1 MKIFLYYPL
10 KRGDFKPQ
18 FFGKQ
23 GNSVV
28 VDNLILN
35 SQAIAENSSFVCS
48 EEGCGYWNS
57 SQYLWLTDLEESF
70 TLTGTTTMIWTGY
83 PRDLKDKN
91 NPATHRS
98 ELAFQVKLGDVIMGE
113 KLADELATVPEPISM
128 SLFSVGVVSLAMASL
143 RRQQKG

>member
-70 TLTGTTTMIWTGY
+70 TLTGTTTMIWTGDAK
-83 PRDLKDKN
+83 DLKDKTA
-91 NPATHRS
+91 PHRS
-98 ELAFQVKLGDVIMGE
+98 QLAFQVKLGDVIMGE
-113 KLADELATVPEPISM
+113 VLAKDIFKSA
-128 SLFSVGVVSLAMASL
+128 LFCTIESKIL
-143 RRQQKG
+143 RV

>member
-10 KRGDFKPQ
+10 KRGGTYPQ

-35 SQAIAENSSFVCS
+35 SQAIAENSSFTCS
-48 EEGCGYWNS
+48 EGCDY
-57 SQYLWLTDLEESF
+57 
-70 TLTGTTTMIWTGY
+70 WTGDAK
-83 PRDLKDKN
+83 DLKDKTA
-91 NPATHRS
+91 PHCS
-98 ELAFQVKLGDVIMGE
+98 QLAFQVKLGNVIMGE
-113 KLADELATVPEPISM
+113 VLADELATVPEPISM